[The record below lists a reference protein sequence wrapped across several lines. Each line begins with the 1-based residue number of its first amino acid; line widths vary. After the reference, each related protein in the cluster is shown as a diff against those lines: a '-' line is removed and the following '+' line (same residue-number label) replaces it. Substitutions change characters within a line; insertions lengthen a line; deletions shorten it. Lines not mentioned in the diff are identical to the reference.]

1 MATRKG
7 RLGAADRDALLKI
20 VLEMYQ
26 RDRDRLEQA
35 LPEVVRRF
43 DELLGAREA
52 TPRDTNGQDEQER
65 LRRAFAFVGIGKN
78 DRSDVAARHDDYLGE
93 AFLE

>member
-1 MATRKG
+1 MANRKG
-7 RLGAADRDALLKI
+7 RLGAADKDAVLKI
-20 VLEMYQ
+20 VLEMYR

-43 DELLGAREA
+43 DELLGAQEEA
-52 TPRDTNGQDEQER
+52 TKDTNGQDEEAR
-65 LRRAFAFVGIGKN
+65 LRRAFAFVGIGKG

-93 AFLE
+93 AFLG